1 MHPLLGL
8 LGAGLVLV
16 ALVDML
22 WTTLAVS
29 AGGGPITATL
39 ARGLWQAL
47 CRLGHR
53 RSRPH
58 RFLRWAGV
66 AVVTSVF
73 VVWVALFVLGW
84 WLVFSSSPGAV
95 RHGTTGAS
103 VGWIA
108 RLYFVGFT
116 TSTLGIGDLVPG
128 DGLWR
133 LLTVVAAFSGLSVVT
148 MSITYLLPVASA
160 VVDRRT
166 LATGIA
172 SLGADPPGIVV
183 NAWSGGGW
191 GALEQRLPTLEQ
203 QLVTLGQRHLAYPVL
218 HFFHDVAPEAAAGVT
233 IARLDEALT
242 ILRFGVAP
250 EARPHALVVDSAR
263 TSVAAFLSTLSSA
276 QIGPAG
282 ELPPLPSLEPL
293 RRAGVPTVS
302 DEEFA
307 TACADLERRRRLLRG
322 FLEDDGWTWAALDS
336 TRSVEGDE
344 DADDAVSPDEVEEGA
359 DADERSRSQ
368 RPR

>member
-29 AGGGPITATL
+29 AGGGPITSTVS
-39 ARGLWQAL
+39 RGLWEAL
-47 CRLGHR
+47 CRLGKR
-53 RSRPH
+53 RSHPH

-73 VVWVALFVLGW
+73 VIWVGLFVLGW

-95 RHGTTGAS
+95 RNATTGAP

-172 SLGADPPGIVV
+172 SLGDNPPGIVV

-191 GALEQRLPTLEQ
+191 VALEQRLPMLEE
-203 QLVTLGQRHLAYPVL
+203 QLVRLGQRHLAYPVL

-242 ILRFGVAP
+242 LLRFGVTP

-276 QIGPAG
+276 HIGPSA
-282 ELPPLPSLEPL
+282 ELPAPPSLAPL

-302 DEEFA
+302 DEDFTE
-307 TACADLERRRRLLRG
+307 ACADLDQRRRLLRG
-322 FLEDDGWTWAALDS
+322 FLEDDGWTWAALD
-336 TRSVEGDE
+336 RDRHVEGDE
-344 DADDAVSPDEVEEGA
+344 AADDAVAPEEVEE
-359 DADERSRSQ
+359 DAGTDAR
-368 RPR
+368 